1 MKIQKSYQ
9 SIESEGVLYL
19 VGTPIGNLE
28 DITYRAVRILQEAE
42 IIAAEDTRQT
52 RKLLTHF
59 GISGRLVSYHE
70 HNKRAS
76 GPELIRLMKEG
87 AAIALVSDAGLP
99 AISDPG
105 ADLVQ
110 MATEEGIPV
119 VPIPG
124 PNAAL
129 SALIASGMPTD
140 TFTFLGFMPRDRKKL
155 EERLKQWKHISST
168 LILYES
174 PHRIMKTLEGI
185 GEHWGNRQICLA
197 RELTKRHEEFVRGT
211 VRECLDHLDEFPPI
225 GEYCLIVEGNGDTD
239 AEEEIWWKSLSIEE
253 HVAHY
258 LALHGNKK
266 EAIKQTAA
274 DRKLPKREVYNHLLD
289 S

>member
-1 MKIQKSYQ
+1 M
-9 SIESEGVLYL
+9 
-19 VGTPIGNLE
+19 
-28 DITYRAVRILQEAE
+28 
-42 IIAAEDTRQT
+42 
-52 RKLLTHF
+52 
-59 GISGRLVSYHE
+59 VSYHE

-87 AAIALVSDAGLP
+87 TTIALVSDAGLP

-105 ADLVQ
+105 TDLAQ
-110 MATEEGIPV
+110 MAMEEGIPV
-119 VPIPG
+119 IPIPG

-140 TFTFLGFMPRDRKKL
+140 AFTFLGFMPRDRKRL
-155 EERLKQWKHISST
+155 EEHLKRWKHVSST
-168 LILYES
+168 FLLYES
-174 PHRIMKTLEGI
+174 PHRIIKTLEGI
-185 GEHWGNRQICLA
+185 EEHWGNRQICLA
-197 RELTKRHEEFVRGT
+197 RELTKRHEEFVRGS
-211 VRECLDHLDEFPPI
+211 VRECLAHLEEYPPI
-225 GEYCLIVEGNGDTD
+225 GEYCLIMEGTGEAD
-239 AEEEIWWKSLSIEE
+239 AEEEIWWKKLSLEE

>member
-9 SIESEGVLYL
+9 NTESGGVLYL

-52 RKLLTHF
+52 RKLLTHL

-87 AAIALVSDAGLP
+87 TTIALVSDAGLP

-105 ADLVQ
+105 TDLAQ
-110 MATEEGIPV
+110 MAMEEGIPV
-119 VPIPG
+119 IPIPG

-140 TFTFLGFMPRDRKKL
+140 AFTFLGFMPRDRKRL
-155 EERLKQWKHISST
+155 EEHLKRWKHVSST
-168 LILYES
+168 FLLYES
-174 PHRIMKTLEGI
+174 PHRIIKTLEGI
-185 GEHWGNRQICLA
+185 EEHWGNRQICLA
-197 RELTKRHEEFVRGT
+197 RELTKRHEEFVRGS
-211 VRECLDHLDEFPPI
+211 VHECLAHLEEYPPI
-225 GEYCLIVEGNGDTD
+225 GEYCLIMEGTGEAD
-239 AEEEIWWKSLSIEE
+239 AEEEIWWKKLSLEE